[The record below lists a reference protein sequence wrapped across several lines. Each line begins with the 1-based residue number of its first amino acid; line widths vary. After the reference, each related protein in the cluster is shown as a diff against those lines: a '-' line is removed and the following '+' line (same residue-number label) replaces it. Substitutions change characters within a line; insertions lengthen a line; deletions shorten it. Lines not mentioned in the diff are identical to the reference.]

1 MRDNEPMEG
10 GIAYIPDPLRSP
22 DRRAGI
28 GPALARAAKA
38 AWPMHIL
45 PSPLPPACTPARGDQ
60 RGRAVSRRPL
70 PNVPSN
76 SEWML
81 LSVFHWVRAG
91 SAMSTLASA
100 DELLHSSGQGL
111 AGQEPDRQA
120 GHALEI
126 GVNRDERQ
134 IAFERCCGDQGIDIA
149 DQAWALG
156 RAQCAAEAGVAFE
169 DGVRERVGSNF
180 LELLPQVDVPLGKV
194 RQPFQV
200 LDDFAVDE
208 DAGRSLPTIDPRI
221 DESHGSSSPQEVS
234 GEGTGIE

>member
-1 MRDNEPMEG
+1 MGQQGNSDVRDNEPMGG

-45 PSPLPPACTPARGDQ
+45 PSPLPPTCTPARGDQ

-91 SAMSTLASA
+91 SAMSALASA
-100 DELLHSSGQGL
+100 AEGLTGSPETNCYTRPVRAWRVRSRTDKPGTRWKSVSIVTSVKLRSSAVAAIKVSISPIRPGPWG
-111 AGQEPDRQA
+111 
-120 GHALEI
+120 
-126 GVNRDERQ
+126 
-134 IAFERCCGDQGIDIA
+134 
-149 DQAWALG
+149 G
-156 RAQCAAEAGVAFE
+156 RNA
-169 DGVRERVGSNF
+169 RR
-180 LELLPQVDVPLGKV
+180 
-194 RQPFQV
+194 
-200 LDDFAVDE
+200 
-208 DAGRSLPTIDPRI
+208 RSA
-221 DESHGSSSPQEVS
+221 
-234 GEGTGIE
+234 